1 MKYEVTLPMSPPV
14 CTVQHK
20 GERVI
25 YNNKGR
31 PFVHHFIKKRQKAAL
46 DEYVKHLRQDIADR
60 RDRDGIGTYSMFTT
74 GIRVKI
80 DFMFPHPSN
89 TAKKNRSKR
98 LAKITRPDVD
108 NMAKGLLDCLTYVGL
123 IQDDGL
129 IYDLHLRKFTVE
141 DGKRGVRI
149 EISDEEETLNT
160 EIETLKAEI
169 EELKAQLKQETTQ
182 KETRN
187 GEV

>member
-1 MKYEVTLPMSPPV
+1 
-14 CTVQHK
+14 
-20 GERVI
+20 
-25 YNNKGR
+25 
-31 PFVHHFIKKRQKAAL
+31 
-46 DEYVKHLRQDIADR
+46 
-60 RDRDGIGTYSMFTT
+60 MFTT

>member
-60 RDRDGIGTYSMFTT
+60 RDGDGIGTYSMFTT

-141 DGKRGVRI
+141 EGKRGVRI

>member
-1 MKYEVTLPMSPPV
+1 MRYEVTLPMSPPV
-14 CTVQHK
+14 RTVQHK

-46 DEYVKHLRQDIADR
+46 DEYVKHLRNDINAR

-80 DFMFPHPSN
+80 DFMFQHPSN
-89 TAKKNRSKR
+89 VAKKNRSKC
-98 LAKITRPDVD
+98 LAKVTRPDVD
-108 NMAKGLLDCLTYVGL
+108 NMAKGLLDCLMYVGL

-129 IYDLHLRKFTVE
+129 IYDLQLRKFTVE
-141 DGKRGVRI
+141 ESKRGVHI
-149 EISDEEETLNT
+149 TITDEAEVSEENPN
-160 EIETLKAEI
+160 
-169 EELKAQLKQETTQ
+169 QETTQ
-182 KETRN
+182 AKETRN

>member
-1 MKYEVTLPMSPPV
+1 MSPPV

>member
-1 MKYEVTLPMSPPV
+1 MRYEATLPMSPPI

-20 GERVI
+20 GERVV
-25 YNNKGR
+25 YNKGR
-31 PFVHHFIKKRQKAAL
+31 PFVHHFIKKRQRAAL
-46 DEYVKHLRQDIADR
+46 DEYVKHLRQDIVDR
-60 RDRDGIGTYSMFTT
+60 RDRDGIGTYSTFTT

-80 DFMFPHPSN
+80 DFMFPHPAN

-108 NMAKGLLDCLTYVGL
+108 NMAKGLLDCLMYVGL

-129 IYDLHLRKFTVE
+129 IYDLRLRKFTVE
-141 DGKRGVRI
+141 EGKRGVRI